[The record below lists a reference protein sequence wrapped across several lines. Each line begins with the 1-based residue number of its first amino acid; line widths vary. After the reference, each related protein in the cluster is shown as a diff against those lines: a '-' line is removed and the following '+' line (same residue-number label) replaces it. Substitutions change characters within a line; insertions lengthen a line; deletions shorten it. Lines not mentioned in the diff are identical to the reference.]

1 MEQIQKGL
9 TNIEIVTLAVFLL
22 GGNLDYVDTEEIAI
36 KSNDIAPGRFAW
48 RKYPNQINIEVIRK
62 RLSDAKNPEK
72 YGFLYGSFRKGWILT
87 EKGLEAANRLY
98 AEVDKQDLTRI
109 PRSKSESM
117 RARKEKEKMIRSDAF
132 QKFIQGNSDKISVVE
147 AESFFRLDDY
157 IRGNARKERITR
169 IINTFRSDI
178 ELAGAIEFLVNKV
191 RDI

>member
-1 MEQIQKGL
+1 MEQIRKGL
-9 TNIEIVTLAVFLL
+9 SNIEIVTLAVFLL
-22 GGNLDYVDTEEIAI
+22 GGNLNYVDTEEIAI

-62 RLSDAKNPEK
+62 RLSDAKKTEK
-72 YGFLYGSFRKGWILT
+72 YGFLYGSVRKGWILT
-87 EKGLEAANRLY
+87 EKGLEVANRLY
-98 AEVDKQDLTRI
+98 AEIDKHDLTRI
-109 PRSKSESM
+109 PRSKSESL

-169 IINTFRSDI
+169 IINTFGSDL

-191 RDI
+191 REI